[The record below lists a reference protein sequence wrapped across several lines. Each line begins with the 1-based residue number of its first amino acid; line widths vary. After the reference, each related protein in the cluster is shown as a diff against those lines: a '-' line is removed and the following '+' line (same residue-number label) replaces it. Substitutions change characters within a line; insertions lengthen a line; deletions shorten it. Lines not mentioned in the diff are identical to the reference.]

1 MIRQEDFV
9 KIETMAGLGMYNT
22 DIAEKLG
29 VNEKTVRRALKRGS
43 APKRERAKRGSKL
56 AGYEAKVDGLLN
68 RGVWNGPSS

>member
-9 KIETMAGLGMYNT
+9 KIETMAGLGMYYT
-22 DIAEKLG
+22 DIAEQLG
-29 VNEKTVRRALKRGS
+29 VNEKTVRRAL
-43 APKRERAKRGSKL
+43 KRGSKL